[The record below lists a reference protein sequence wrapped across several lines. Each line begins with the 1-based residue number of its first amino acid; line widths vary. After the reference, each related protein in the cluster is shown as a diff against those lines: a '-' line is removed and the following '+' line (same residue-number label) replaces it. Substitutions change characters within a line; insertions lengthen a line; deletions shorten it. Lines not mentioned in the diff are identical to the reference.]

1 MEVPSILNNC
11 AYLCFLTYF
20 FLLSFKW
27 ERKEGGRK
35 ERRKKG
41 GEERGTELHA
51 FLIPV
56 II

>member
-1 MEVPSILNNC
+1 MFPYIFLFVILQMG
-11 AYLCFLTYF
+11 
-20 FLLSFKW
+20 
-27 ERKEGGRK
+27 KEGRREK